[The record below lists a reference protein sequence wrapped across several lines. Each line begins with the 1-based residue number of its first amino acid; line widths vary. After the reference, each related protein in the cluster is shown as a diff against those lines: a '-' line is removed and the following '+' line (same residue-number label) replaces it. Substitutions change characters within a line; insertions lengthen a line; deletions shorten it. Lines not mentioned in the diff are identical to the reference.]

1 MIEEDVSGM
10 KWLSE
15 KLGDAEVSRLISEE
29 ENYDG
34 DHVVFTFKLMNSCVK
49 KSIKSGKRG
58 SMPCEI
64 NQSAMCIFAYGLYF
78 R

>member
-1 MIEEDVSGM
+1 MTVNDLINRKTSLPKAFKWYNAPSDQWYGIIEEDVSGM

-34 DHVVFTFKLMNSCVK
+34 DHVVFTFKLRAEN
-49 KSIKSGKRG
+49 
-58 SMPCEI
+58 E
-64 NQSAMCIFAYGLYF
+64 
-78 R
+78 